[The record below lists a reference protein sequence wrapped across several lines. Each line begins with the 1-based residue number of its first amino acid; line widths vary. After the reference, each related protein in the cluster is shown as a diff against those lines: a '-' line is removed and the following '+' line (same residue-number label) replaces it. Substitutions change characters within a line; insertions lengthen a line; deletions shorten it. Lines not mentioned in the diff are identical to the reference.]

1 MSIPYYNVTRSH
13 QLLSPLIFFRC
24 SIFYSMQ
31 NSKHVLR
38 GSEHYYRDILIRFKQ
53 PRKAFS
59 VAKLD
64 GNSSGSQG
72 VPRQKD
78 AKPLL
83 TSMFY
88 SVENRLTKSKNYL
101 WKLHFYPGNWNA
113 SPTRRYEV
121 YKTILQALSWTQKK
135 AKHQFLFNSR
145 TACKLPW
152 GFWHH
157 SMSVIPSIYF
167 CIGLIAV
174 ILNITMFGGCFRH
187 LHHLGHL
194 PPHLSKPAQV
204 HGFDLDHPAISQCPA
219 ARASAPSGRI
229 VASGIMSL
237 SLSLSLSLA
246 ASSAVPPRSIFPN
259 FFGFWHP
266 DVVDFFFLW
275 IRLTLHYISLLLDFI
290 EDTTALWS
298 TMNQS

>member
-1 MSIPYYNVTRSH
+1 MPNHCWHRCFILFKTGSLKVKTTFGSCISI
-13 QLLSPLIFFRC
+13 LA
-24 SIFYSMQ
+24 MGA
-31 NSKHVLR
+31 LR
-38 GSEHYYRDILIRFKQ
+38 QHAAMKCTKQ
-53 PRKAFS
+53 S
-59 VAKLD
+59 C
-64 GNSSGSQG
+64 
-72 VPRQKD
+72 
-78 AKPLL
+78 
-83 TSMFY
+83 
-88 SVENRLTKSKNYL
+88 RLFHEL
-101 WKLHFYPGNWNA
+101 
-113 SPTRRYEV
+113 
-121 YKTILQALSWTQKK
+121 QKK
-135 AKHQFLFNSR
+135 AKHQFLFNSG

-174 ILNITMFGGCFRH
+174 ILNITMFGGSFRH

-204 HGFDLDHPAISQCPA
+204 HGFDLDHPAISRCPA
-219 ARASAPSGRI
+219 AHTSAPSGRI

-237 SLSLSLSLA
+237 TVTCSLHRQIEKYISNWFLSSLSLSLSLA
-246 ASSAVPPRSIFPN
+246 TSSAVPPRSIFPN
-259 FFGFWHP
+259 FFGSWHP

-275 IRLTLHYISLLLDFI
+275 IRLTLHYILLDFI

>member
-1 MSIPYYNVTRSH
+1 
-13 QLLSPLIFFRC
+13 
-24 SIFYSMQ
+24 MQ

-38 GSEHYYRDILIRFKQ
+38 GSEHYYRDILLRFKQ
-53 PRKAFS
+53 PRTAFS

-88 SVENRLTKSKNYL
+88 SVQSRLTKSKNYL
-101 WKLHFYPGNWNA
+101 WKLHFYPGNGSA

-121 YKTILQALSWTQKK
+121 YKTILQALSWTPKK
-135 AKHQFLFNSR
+135 AKHQFLFNSG

-174 ILNITMFGGCFRH
+174 ILNITMFGGSFRH

-204 HGFDLDHPAISQCPA
+204 HGFDLDHPAISRCPA
-219 ARASAPSGRI
+219 AHTSAPSGRI

-237 SLSLSLSLA
+237 TVTCSLHRQIEKYISNCFLSSLSL
-246 ASSAVPPRSIFPN
+246 
-259 FFGFWHP
+259 
-266 DVVDFFFLW
+266 FLW
-275 IRLTLHYISLLLDFI
+275 QHHQQSHQGVSSQISLGPDIL
-290 EDTTALWS
+290 TWS
-298 TMNQS
+298 TSSFFEFAWPCITYY